1 MFIYYVMIMKKSILL
16 LIYACAAA
24 VTGQT
29 GPTAEPPASARPERV
44 EIDGYAAKVNDRII
58 TIGEVREA
66 LAPMLP
72 ELYRTYQGEQLDQEY
87 AKAFRRT
94 LNELIEQALILE
106 SFESRGQPI
115 PDQYINDEIQRIIK
129 DRFKGD
135 EALFEQTL
143 TRQKKSRADYMDNV
157 RDQMVVG
164 MMIGQEVSQRAR
176 ATPEQVRNYYEAH
189 KQQNYFIPEKVKYGV
204 IVINKGAT
212 PEEQAVKLEEARQT
226 RQKLLDGAD
235 FSAMAQEV
243 SEGSRAT
250 EGGQF
255 PWMQP
260 EDARPELHATLKT
273 LPAGEISEIVDTGT
287 QLYIIKMEA
296 RRQSAI
302 KSFDEVRDGIEK
314 TLSAQERQRLRERW
328 IERLKTEHYVKIY
341 VD

>member
-1 MFIYYVMIMKKSILL
+1 MKKFILPL
-16 LIYACAAA
+16 VYACAAT
-24 VTGQT
+24 VLGQSGT
-29 GPTAEPPASARPERV
+29 TPEIHAPAAPERI
-44 EIDGYAAKVNDRII
+44 EIDGYAAKVNARII

-87 AKAFRRT
+87 EKAFLKT

-115 PDQYINDEIQRIIK
+115 PDQYIQEEIQRIIK

-143 TRQKKSRADYMDNV
+143 TSQKKSRTDYMDTV

-176 ATPEQVRNYYEAH
+176 ATPEQVRNYYDTH
-189 KQQNYFIPEKVKYGV
+189 KQENYFIPEKVKYGV

-212 PEEQAVKLEEARQT
+212 PEEQAVKLKEAQQT
-226 RQKLLDGAD
+226 REKLLNGAD
-235 FSAMAQEV
+235 FAAMAQKV

-260 EDARPELHATLKT
+260 EDARPELHTTLKS
-273 LPAGEISEIVDTGT
+273 LPAGEISDLIDTGE
-287 QLYIIKMEA
+287 QLYIVKMEA
-296 RRQSAI
+296 RRLSSI
-302 KSFDEVRDGIEK
+302 KSFEEVRDGIEK
-314 TLSAQERQRLRERW
+314 TLVAQERLRLRERW
-328 IERLKTEHYVKIY
+328 IERLKAENYVKIY
-341 VD
+341 VN